1 MVKDENI
8 KPSEDVES
16 VDGCEEVNEVSQE
29 VCEEDAQE
37 CSVEGSAEG
46 RKNRKKGGRNVGA
59 SEKIASLEA
68 ALAKEKD
75 DYLRLMADFDNF
87 RRKSA
92 KDRLD
97 LISTASEDV
106 IRGLLPIIDD
116 FERALKALGES
127 SDSEVAK
134 EGIQLIYNK
143 LMDYLRTEGLSPIDA
158 LGKEFDTDL
167 HEAVTQ
173 FPVDNEE
180 LKGKVYDVVQT
191 GYTLRGKVVRFAK
204 VVVGV

>member
-1 MVKDENI
+1 MNDVV
-8 KPSEDVES
+8 SEETELEQES
-16 VDGCEEVNEVSQE
+16 CQE
-29 VCEEDAQE
+29 GFHEGAKGGVQGGQ
-37 CSVEGSAEG
+37 EGSSEGSQPAGEG
-46 RKNRKKGGRNVGA
+46 RRNRKRNGRSGGAG
-59 SEKIASLEA
+59 EKIASLEA

-97 LISTASEDV
+97 LISTASEE
-106 IRGLLPIIDD
+106 IIKGLLPIIDD

-134 EGIQLIYNK
+134 EGVQLIYNK
-143 LMDYLRTEGLSPIDA
+143 LMDYLKGEGLAAIEA
-158 LGKEFDTDL
+158 VGKEFDTDL

-173 FPVDNEE
+173 VPVEDEA

-191 GYTLRGKVVRFAK
+191 GYTLRGKVIRFAK
-204 VVVGV
+204 VVVGA

>member
-1 MVKDENI
+1 MNNEV
-8 KPSEDVES
+8 SEEMEQEPC
-16 VDGCEEVNEVSQE
+16 GEEVSQE
-29 VCEEDAQE
+29 GVQGGQ
-37 CSVEGSAEG
+37 EGSSEGFQGGQAAGEG
-46 RKNRKKGGRNVGA
+46 RRNRKRNGRNGGA
-59 SEKIASLEA
+59 GEKIASLEA

-92 KDRLD
+92 KDRLE
-97 LISTASEDV
+97 LISTASED
-106 IRGLLPIIDD
+106 IIKGLLPIIDD

-127 SDSEVAK
+127 SDSDVAK
-134 EGIQLIYNK
+134 EGVQLIYNK
-143 LMDYLRTEGLSPIDA
+143 LMDYLRGEGLASIEA
-158 LGKEFDTDL
+158 VGKEFDTDL

-173 FPVDNEE
+173 FPVEDEA

-191 GYTLRGKVVRFAK
+191 GYTLKGKVVRFAK

>member
-1 MVKDENI
+1 MDKDENKNI
-8 KPSEDVES
+8 EAPEEAS
-16 VDGCEEVNEVSQE
+16 VREEASQE
-29 VCEEDAQE
+29 GVAADAA
-37 CSVEGSAEG
+37 EGSSEG
-46 RKNRKKGGRNVGA
+46 RRNRRRGCRNGGAG
-59 SEKIASLEA
+59 EKIASLEA

-92 KDRLD
+92 KDRLE

-106 IRGLLPIIDD
+106 IKGLLPIVDD

-127 SDSEVAK
+127 SGSEAAV

-143 LMDYLRTEGLSPIDA
+143 LMDYLRAEGLSPIEA
-158 LGKEFDTDL
+158 VGKDFDTDL

-173 FPVDNEE
+173 FPVEDEA

-191 GYTLRGKVVRFAK
+191 GYVLKGKVIRFAK